1 LEPNQI
7 VVRIA
12 SSRDAALIAGLG
24 ARTFRD
30 TFAAD
35 NTEADMT
42 AYLAGAF
49 GVEIQARE
57 LDDAAS
63 TFLLAYIGD
72 DPVGYARVREGAA
85 PACVGGTRPLEI
97 VRFYADAPWIGA
109 GVGAALMGACL
120 DRAPTAQCDV
130 VWLDVWERNPRA
142 VAFYKKWGFAVVGKQ
157 EFVLGDDIQH
167 DLLMARPATPS
178 H

>member
-7 VVRIA
+7 VVRTA
-12 SSRDAALIAGLG
+12 SSGDAALIAGLG

-49 GVEIQARE
+49 SVEIH
-57 LDDAAS
+57 
-63 TFLLAYIGD
+63 
-72 DPVGYARVREGAA
+72 ARVREGAA

-109 GVGAALMGACL
+109 GVGAALMAACL
-120 DRAPTAQCDV
+120 DRAPAAQCDV